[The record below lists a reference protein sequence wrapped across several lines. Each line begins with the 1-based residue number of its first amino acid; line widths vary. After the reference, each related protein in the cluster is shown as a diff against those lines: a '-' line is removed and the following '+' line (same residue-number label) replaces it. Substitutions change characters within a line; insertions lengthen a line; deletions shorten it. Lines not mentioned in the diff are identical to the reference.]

1 MTITIRHAWLQ
12 KHPSPAAIR
21 GEFHWYPAEGDR
33 ELRASF
39 VERSRGVDAPA
50 VLWQLAPGRVSW
62 ARVFAATAPVD
73 GRRYTGL
80 VLSIAEGEGASP
92 AELLEALE
100 VPEAAPWSEGPT
112 PRRVTASADRRR
124 ARAQRWSARDVGA
137 DEGAAEHDEGSDF
150 AVDAV
155 AAGPP
160 RAAITPGEDAK
171 DAKLALEAVVSA
183 QDAAEPWGQKLAAVA
198 LAGSRWGRDG
208 ESGDDRRANAGA
220 MAEVAGMGEVA
231 AMARA
236 LLGGG
241 DALLAEPDRE
251 DLPRLVASVERWMP
265 PMVAGKP
272 RWGAWRT
279 GTAPQVPDRVAGL
292 VAVAWQDPGS
302 RAARGWTLLCE
313 LAAAKARTLDEL
325 VGELGATE
333 QPAAALT
340 EAERAAIGEARDF
353 AATLHA
359 WGRGRLDASASA
371 ATLPTRLADVVALRV
386 LACLMADRD
395 PRRPIA
401 EARWH
406 ALLPAARRTM
416 LLDTVVR
423 RAASLRSLVEVS
435 HA

>member
-1 MTITIRHAWLQ
+1 
-12 KHPSPAAIR
+12 
-21 GEFHWYPAEGDR
+21 
-33 ELRASF
+33 
-39 VERSRGVDAPA
+39 
-50 VLWQLAPGRVSW
+50 VSW

-80 VLSIAEGEGASP
+80 VLSIAECEGATP

-100 VPEAAPWSEGPT
+100 VPEAGPWSDGDA
-112 PRRVTASADRRR
+112 PRRVAASADRRR

-137 DEGAAEHDEGSDF
+137 MGHDEDSDF
-150 AVDAV
+150 AGDAV

-160 RAAITPGEDAK
+160 RAAIVPGEDAK
-171 DAKLALEAVVSA
+171 EAKLAVAA
-183 QDAAEPWGQKLAAVA
+183 DAIAPRGAELAAARGAGELRGPKLAAVV
-198 LAGSRWGRDG
+198 LASSRWGSGG
-208 ESGDDRRANAGA
+208 ESGDDRRTDTGAMTEGAG
-220 MAEVAGMGEVA
+220 MAEVAA
-231 AMARA
+231 IARA

-241 DALLAEPDRE
+241 DALLAGPDRE
-251 DLPRLVASVERWMP
+251 GLPRLVASVERWMP
-265 PMVAGKP
+265 PMVTGKP

-279 GTAPQVPDRVAGL
+279 GTAPQVPDRVARL
-292 VAVAWQDPGS
+292 VAAGWLDPGS

-313 LAAAKARTLDEL
+313 LAATRERTLDEL

-340 EAERAAIGEARDF
+340 EAERAAVGEARDF

-371 ATLPTRLADVVALRV
+371 ATLPARLADGVALRV

-423 RAASLRSLVEVS
+423 RAASLRALVEVS